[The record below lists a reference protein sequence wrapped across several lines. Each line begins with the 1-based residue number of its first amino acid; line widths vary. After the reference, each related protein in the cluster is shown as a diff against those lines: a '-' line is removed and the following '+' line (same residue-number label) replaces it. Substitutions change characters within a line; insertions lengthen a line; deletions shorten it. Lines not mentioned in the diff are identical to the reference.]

1 MNSRLRFGIIFLMAL
16 LLAVVFVLI
25 GISLGATF
33 TGRTEFLSD
42 SAPSWIASIATVVIA
57 LLTIVL
63 ALETHA
69 MRSLQQKQID
79 KIRGDSIRPNL
90 DLHLGFS
97 PAAFN
102 FADLVLR
109 NSGLGMARDVRIN
122 FVHVEGRGLEE
133 HAKGIISQL
142 RKPSFAANGVSTLG
156 PSRELSSFVISFLE
170 LADDASEPIMDV
182 CIEAHIECLDEDR
195 AVHKYVSIIDMAE
208 FRGISELGGRPAYDT
223 VKQLKRIGDAFESLT
238 KKQQRIQVDAFSTED
253 RKTEREMLKRR
264 LDEQKQRR
272 KEAKEK

>member
-1 MNSRLRFGIIFLMAL
+1 MNSRLRFGVIFLMAL
-16 LLAVVFVLI
+16 LLAVVFMLI

-42 SAPSWIASIATVVIA
+42 SAPTWIASIATVVIA

-69 MRSLQQKQID
+69 MRSLQQTQID

-109 NSGLGMARDVRIN
+109 NSGLGMARDVRIT
-122 FVHVEGRGLEE
+122 FVHVDGRGSEE
-133 HAKGIISQL
+133 HANGIITQL
-142 RKPSFAANGVSTLG
+142 RKPSFTANGVSTLG
-156 PSRELSSFVISFLE
+156 PNRELSSFVISFLE
-170 LADDASEPIMDV
+170 LAEDANEPVMDV

-195 AVHKYVSIIDMAE
+195 EVHNYVSIIDMAE

-223 VKQLKRIGDAFESLT
+223 VKQLKRIGDTFESLA
-238 KKQQRIQVDAFSTED
+238 KG
-253 RKTEREMLKRR
+253 
-264 LDEQKQRR
+264 QRR